1 MQKILTLFLVVAVF
15 VVTACAHKQPK
26 PKKSSTHIYEGDAPS
41 IKFMDQ
47 PEAAGGPV
55 HTY

>member
-1 MQKILTLFLVVAVF
+1 MQKILPLFLVIAVF
-15 VVTACAHKQPK
+15 AVTACAHKQPK